1 MEVYNFEGKDIE
13 EIKNK
18 IFKELKKDEE
28 QLIILEKEVVG
39 GLFKT
44 KRYEL
49 KVLVMD
55 EVIEYIK
62 QQLSTILKYM
72 NIDFNI
78 EVKKRKKNINFILYS
93 DNNAIL
99 IGKNGRTIIAFQ
111 TILKQAIYTK
121 TGIYINFT
129 FDVAD
134 YRSKQ
139 IKNIERIAKQTAQEV
154 AKTKVAVKLDN
165 MNSYERR
172 IIHTKLAD
180 WRDVYTASEGEEP
193 DRYVVIK
200 PKNNRE

>member
-172 IIHTKLAD
+172 IVHSLLSGNPNINTK
-180 WRDVYTASEGEEP
+180 SEGEEP
-193 DRYVVIK
+193 NRYVIIEA
-200 PKNNRE
+200 RED